1 MSCNI
6 YHGPFVSNFRE
17 IYDSFQESLV
27 SKQIKNVKE
36 LSEMLEKDFNLPKKN
51 FLKINS
57 NLDLI
62 GKKILNKTFL
72 KIDQIISNE
81 TN

>member
-17 IYDSFQESLV
+17 IYDYFQESLLC
-27 SKQIKNVKE
+27 KQIKDVEE
-36 LSEMLEKDFNLPKKN
+36 LSAMLEKDFKLPEKN
-51 FLKINS
+51 FLKANS

-62 GKKILNKTFL
+62 GKE
-72 KIDQIISNE
+72 IICRKDHLLQLMKNE
-81 TN
+81 